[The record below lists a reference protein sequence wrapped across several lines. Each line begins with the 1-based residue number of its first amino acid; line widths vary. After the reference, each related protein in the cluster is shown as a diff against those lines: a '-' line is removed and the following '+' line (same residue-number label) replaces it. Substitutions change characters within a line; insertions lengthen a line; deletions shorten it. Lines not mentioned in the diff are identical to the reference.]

1 MGILAKFENRL
12 EQMVSGVFAKAFRS
26 AVQPVEVAAALQ
38 REVDNSAQI
47 LSRNRRLVPNQF
59 HVELSVADYE
69 RLSPY
74 SSTLA
79 EELTEMLREH
89 AHEQSYVF
97 TGPISIGFEERD
109 DLSTGRFRVRS
120 SALAKVT
127 PVSDRSVTDTAVRRA
142 RVILE
147 VNGMKHPLDPPGI
160 VIGRGTEADLRIND
174 PGVSR
179 RHAEIRV
186 SAQGASSH
194 GGTQVSVVDLGSTN
208 GMLVNGSRVQQ
219 ATLDDG
225 ATVKIGNTTMTVRF
239 VPDEGHRPADRTADR
254 PADPTSGRPADRPDD
269 QSDWGRPS
277 AWDRPDQGGHGV

>member
-1 MGILAKFENRL
+1 MGMLQKFENRL

-59 HVELSVADYE
+59 HVELSAAGPRAALAVLLDAG
-69 RLSPY
+69 RRSSPRCCA
-74 SSTLA
+74 STP
-79 EELTEMLREH
+79 
-89 AHEQSYVF
+89 HEQSYVF
-97 TGPISIGFEERD
+97 TGPVTIGFDERD

-120 SALAKVT
+120 AALAKVT

-142 RVILE
+142 TVILE

-186 SAQGASSH
+186 QRERH
-194 GGTQVSVVDLGSTN
+194 DGTDVSVVDLGSTN

-225 ATVKIGNTTMTVRF
+225 GT
-239 VPDEGHRPADRTADR
+239 DQDRQHHHDR
-254 PADPTSGRPADRPDD
+254 PVPAVHRRRGARPLRHERTGCD
-269 QSDWGRPS
+269 
-277 AWDRPDQGGHGV
+277 GV

>member
-1 MGILAKFENRL
+1 MGLLQRFEDRL

-59 HVELSVADYE
+59 HVELSPQDHE

-79 EELTEMLREH
+79 SELTEMLREH

-97 TGPISIGFEERD
+97 TGPVTIDFDERE

-142 RVILE
+142 HAILE

-160 VIGRGTEADLRIND
+160 VIGRGTDADLRIND

-186 SAQGASSH
+186 SANDTS
-194 GGTQVSVVDLGSTN
+194 GTDVSVVDLGSTN

-219 ATLDDG
+219 ATLEDG
-225 ATVKIGNTTMTVRF
+225 GTIKIGNTTMTVRF
-239 VPDEGHRPADRTADR
+239 LPHG
-254 PADPTSGRPADRPDD
+254 SGDAAGR
-269 QSDWGRPS
+269 STDWSR
-277 AWDRPDQGGHGV
+277 

>member
-1 MGILAKFENRL
+1 VGILQNFENRL
-12 EQMVSGVFAKAFRS
+12 EQMVSGVFARAFRS
-26 AVQPVEVAAALQ
+26 AVQPVEIAAALQ

-59 HVELSVADYE
+59 HVELSTQDHE

-79 EELTEMLREH
+79 DELTEMLRDH
-89 AHEQSYVF
+89 AHQQSYVF
-97 TGPISIGFEERD
+97 TGPVTITFDQRD

-120 SALAKVT
+120 AALAKVT
-127 PVSDRSVTDTAVRRA
+127 PVSDSSVTDTAVRRA
-142 RVILE
+142 TVILE

-160 VIGRGTEADLRIND
+160 VIGRGSEADLRIND

-186 SAQGASSH
+186 HATDS
-194 GGTQVSVVDLGSTN
+194 GTDVSVVDLGSTN
-208 GMLVNGSRVQQ
+208 GMLVNGSKVQQ

-225 ATVKIGNTTMTVRF
+225 GTVKIGNTTMTVRF
-239 VPDEGHRPADRTADR
+239 LPSRDGSTPYD
-254 PADPTSGRPADRPDD
+254 SGG
-269 QSDWGRPS
+269 SGWGG
-277 AWDRPDQGGHGV
+277 DGV